1 MKDPESTLLIS
12 RLRGTPMFG
21 SVADHALQRLA
32 DSSRLLRLDKGQV
45 LFNQGDPAGAFY
57 VVYSG
62 CINLLLDS
70 ANGRELVINEMRAGD
85 GFGELGLL
93 TDQPRS
99 ASAVAREESVVIVIP
114 RRDFLAV
121 LETQPGLVRN
131 LLQTTAARLGSSSE
145 REGALAFL
153 NAPSRLARVLLLLD
167 HQASTEGYV
176 TISQEDLARRVG
188 LARQTVASLMGKW
201 RRSGWIITGRGK
213 IMLLN
218 RTALR
223 RQAQEDDSL
232 AI

>member
-1 MKDPESTLLIS
+1 MKDTESTLLIS
-12 RLRGTPMFG
+12 RLRSTPMFS
-21 SVADHALQRLA
+21 SVADLALKKLA
-32 DSSRLLRLDKGQV
+32 DASRLHRLSRGQV

-62 CINLLLDS
+62 CIHLLLDS

-85 GFGELGLL
+85 GFGELGII

-99 ASAVAREESVVIVIP
+99 ATAVAREESVVMVIP

-121 LETQPGLVRN
+121 LETQPGLARS

-153 NAPSRLARVLLLLD
+153 NASSRLARVLLLLD
-167 HQASTEGYV
+167 QRASAEGYI

-188 LARQTVASLMGKW
+188 LARQTVASLLGKW
-201 RRSGWIITGRGK
+201 RRSGWIFTGRGK
-213 IMLLN
+213 IVLLN
-218 RTALR
+218 RAALH
-223 RQAQEDDSL
+223 RQAQEDDG
-232 AI
+232 